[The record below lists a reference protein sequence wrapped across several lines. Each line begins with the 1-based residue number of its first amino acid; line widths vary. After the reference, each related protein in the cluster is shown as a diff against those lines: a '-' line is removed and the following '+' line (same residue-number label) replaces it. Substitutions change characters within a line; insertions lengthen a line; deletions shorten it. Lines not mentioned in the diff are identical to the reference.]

1 MRTDALHHL
10 KTSASTKNILNAQT
24 SNITSTATIST
35 TISDNSINYQ
45 SLNMSH
51 YFALPLHSQMPSRKQ
66 HIDPFLSALLS
77 SLQQTPNEQPV
88 RPTEQEPVKPAKPVE
103 RQTNTTTRCPVF
115 AASKCPVSAPAK
127 PVRTFTPRF
136 DAYETETSYHL
147 HGEFPG
153 LSNKKA
159 INIEFS
165 DLNSITIS
173 GTVDRAE
180 PITVASKS
188 SVDKEIEE
196 PEVEV
201 VEEKTKEQEEDKDD
215 AKSVRSLQPYVEDT
229 EDEDDISI
237 VSSARSRRSSAGS
250 RPVSPTTKPEEEKV
264 VEKAVE
270 KVVEKEDKSE
280 DAKEEKGYKAWIN
293 ERKFGDFQ
301 RTFSF
306 PAPVELDEVTAKL
319 ENGLLTI
326 VVPKKKFV
334 GRKVLIE

>member
-1 MRTDALHHL
+1 
-10 KTSASTKNILNAQT
+10 
-24 SNITSTATIST
+24 
-35 TISDNSINYQ
+35 
-45 SLNMSH
+45 
-51 YFALPLHSQMPSRKQ
+51 MPSRKQ
-66 HIDPFLSALLS
+66 HIDPFLSALVS

-88 RPTEQEPVKPAKPVE
+88 CPTEQETVKLAKPVE

-115 AASKCPVSAPAK
+115 AASKCPSVPAK
-127 PVRTFTPRF
+127 PVGTFTPRF
-136 DAYETETSYHL
+136 DAYETENSYHL

-173 GTVDRAE
+173 GTVERAE
-180 PITVASKS
+180 PITVTSKS
-188 SVDKEIEE
+188 SVDKEIQE

-201 VEEKTKEQEEDKDD
+201 VEVVEEETKEQEEDKDD
-215 AKSVRSLQPYVEDT
+215 NKSVRSLQPYVEDT

-237 VSSARSRRSSAGS
+237 VSSVKSRRSSAGS
-250 RPVSPTTKPEEEKV
+250 RPVSPTMKPEEEKA

-270 KVVEKEDKSE
+270 KVVEKSEEKSE
-280 DAKEEKGYKAWIN
+280 DAKVEKGYKTWIN
-293 ERKFGDFQ
+293 ERKFGDFK

-319 ENGLLTI
+319 EDGLLTI

-334 GRKVLIE
+334 GRRVLIE